1 MKKSPDL
8 SATLSKGA
16 AEAKE
21 ILHNTA
27 GLIEAEW
34 QRLKDSETV
43 PDQVKT
49 AMHRFG
55 DAVETVKREAST
67 TAEGLSKDLAGTI
80 DEVRD
85 FVTTMGPQV
94 VASAGRVA
102 RQAGVPI
109 PDGWLPDESDDE
121 SDDVADDVSDTVA
134 DEAKELAEDVS
145 DTVAEVTD
153 TVADEVQEAADEAD
167 EAADEPDK
175 AEAGTD
181 EDASDETSADTR

>member
-55 DAVETVKREAST
+55 DAVGTVKREAST
-67 TAEGLSKDLAGTI
+67 TAEGLSKDVAGTI

-85 FVTTMGPQV
+85 FVTTVGPQV
-94 VASAGRVA
+94 IASAGRVA
-102 RQAGVPI
+102 RQAGMPI
-109 PDGWLPDESDDE
+109 PDSWLHDESNDE
-121 SDDVADDVSDTVA
+121 SDDVSDTVA
-134 DEAKELAEDVS
+134 DEAKELADDVS
-145 DTVAEVTD
+145 DTVSEVTE
-153 TVADEVQEAADEAD
+153 TVADEVQEGAEEA
-167 EAADEPDK
+167 DK
-175 AEAGTD
+175 AEASTD
-181 EDASDETSADTR
+181 EDPSDETSADTK

>member
-21 ILHNTA
+21 ILHQTA

-43 PDQVKT
+43 PDQVKS
-49 AMHRFG
+49 AMERIG
-55 DAVETVKREAST
+55 DAAGSIKREASSA
-67 TAEGLSKDLAGTI
+67 AEGLSKDFAGTI

-94 VASAGRVA
+94 VASAGRAA

-109 PDGWLPDESDDE
+109 PDGWFPEESEDDSE
-121 SDDVADDVSDTVA
+121 GAADDVSDTVLGEVQDVADDVSDTVA
-134 DEAKELAEDVS
+134 DEAQDTTDEDVS
-145 DTVAEVTD
+145 DD
-153 TVADEVQEAADEAD
+153 TSIDD
-167 EAADEPDK
+167 
-175 AEAGTD
+175 
-181 EDASDETSADTR
+181 TSADDKK